1 MRAPTTPTDAATKP
15 GRPGRPGRIGD
26 CPVRVSLEDI
36 TAFPEFQTTAHW
48 IDSIRL
54 VLVKTGRM
62 RLLINERGVLARA
75 RDFILI
81 PPGQI
86 HSFAA
91 LENEDCRY
99 VDILFGSDVFTN
111 SASVVEECIMPVIRS
126 GGPDHHHIADNG
138 RLNALVD
145 LIHDL
150 SGQGTAAGRLHII
163 GLIHCLFAELRALLP
178 QEDVR
183 PADDRDMMLALLRR
197 MMRYIYKHFN
207 EKISIDDIAASAR
220 ISRSRCF
227 ALFRKYAQQSPI
239 NFVNEYR
246 LTMAQHLLRNSRDS
260 IAEVAFSCGF
270 AHQSYFTELFVRKFG
285 CTPMRYR
292 KGVGEDS
299 G

>member
-1 MRAPTTPTDAATKP
+1 MRTESTPTNTAAKP
-15 GRPGRPGRIGD
+15 GRPGRVGN

-36 TAFPEFQTTAHW
+36 TAFPGFQTTAHW
-48 IDSIRL
+48 IDGIQL

-62 RLLINERGVLARA
+62 RLLINERGILAQA

-111 SASVVEECIMPVIRS
+111 SASVVDECITPVLRA
-126 GGPDHHHIADNG
+126 GGRDHHHVADNE
-138 RLNALVD
+138 RLNAVVD

-150 SGQGTAAGRLHII
+150 SGRGTAAGRLHII

-178 QEDVR
+178 QEDAR

-207 EKISIDDIAASAR
+207 EKIGIDDIAASAH

-270 AHQSYFTELFVRKFG
+270 SHQSYFTELFARKFG
-285 CTPMRYR
+285 CTPMQYR
-292 KGVGEDS
+292 KGLCGDC